1 MMSGFTERLEKASET
16 TKSLVCVGLD
26 PDSARMP
33 VPDVFEF
40 NRAIVDATAE
50 SVCAYKPNIAYY
62 EALGLSGLEDLH
74 KTITHIR
81 NTTPTAVIIGDAKR
95 GDIGPSAEAYA
106 KALFEVWGFDAIT
119 INAWGGHDTVA
130 PFIKDGEKGVFV
142 WCRGSNPGSK
152 DFQDLQ
158 TVTDV
163 GSVPLYLKMAIAC
176 QEWDTNGNLGL
187 VVGATVPEQLEEA
200 RATCPT
206 MPFLIPG
213 VGAQGGDLEAAVLH
227 GTDSRGRRA
236 LINSSRGIIYA
247 SGEADFAQAAAR
259 EANKLRTNINEV
271 LKADG
276 KGWP

>member
-1 MMSGFTERLEKASET
+1 MSGFTERLEKASNT

-26 PDSARMP
+26 PDSDRMP

-40 NRAIVDATAE
+40 NRAIIDATAE
-50 SVCAYKPNIAYY
+50 SVCAYKPNMAYY

-81 NTTPTAVIIGDAKR
+81 NAAPTAVIIGDAKR

-119 INAWGGHDTVA
+119 INAWGGHDTVG
-130 PFIKDGEKGVFV
+130 PFIEYQEKGVCV
-142 WCRGSNPGSK
+142 WCRGSNPGST

-158 TVTDV
+158 TATDV
-163 GSVPLYLKMAIAC
+163 GSMSLYLKMALAC
-176 QEWDTNGNLGL
+176 QEWDANSNLGL
-187 VVGATVPEQLEEA
+187 VVGATVPEQLKEA
-200 RATCPT
+200 RAACPT

-213 VGAQGGDLEAAVLH
+213 VGAQGGDLGAAIRQ
-227 GTDSRGRRA
+227 GTDSNGRRA

-247 SGEADFAQAAAR
+247 SDEANFAQAAAR
-259 EANKLRTNINEV
+259 EADKLRTSINDVLEV
-271 LKADG
+271 DG